1 MARKK
6 KEEEPVAQETLNYSL
21 NKKAVEDLVSASKEN
36 TPEYS
41 EEELARY
48 RKKGGLQLASWQKAM
63 LLKLWFPGM
72 VCFFF
77 IWGLGIYI
85 PSTLDLF
92 FVTALAMGFV
102 TDILEN
108 NIFRFIATTEG
119 ANDRWM
125 MFPKKGYMSLVLN
138 VLYAFVVMTLVYLLY
153 NLINSTVVGITG
165 NHDTVPFGVEPVT
178 FGVFYCGFDMLFLR
192 MKKLLKKIVADAK
205 ENVKKGV

>member
-1 MARKK
+1 MARRKDEASME
-6 KEEEPVAQETLNYSL
+6 KETPNYSL

-48 RKKGGLQLASWQKAM
+48 RKKGGFQLASWQKAV

-77 IWGLGIYI
+77 IWGLGLYI

-125 MFPKKGYMSLVLN
+125 MFPKKGYMSLVWN
-138 VLYAFVVMTLVYLLY
+138 ILYAFLLMTLVYLLY
-153 NLINSTVVGITG
+153 NMINIVAVSFTG
-165 NHDTVPFGVEPVT
+165 NRDSVPFGVEPVT
-178 FGVFYCGFDMLFLR
+178 FGVFYFGFDMLFLSV
-192 MKKLLKKIVADAK
+192 KKLLKKIVADAK